1 MLALHD
7 KGYSILEI
15 SKMLEMGQG
24 EVKFVLDMYA

>member
-1 MLALHD
+1 MT